1 MILMKVETTAIL
13 TDIRHLIE
21 RSRQMA
27 AVAVNAELT
36 LLYWQVGRRI
46 HLEVLGGER
55 AEYGK
60 QVIVTLARQLTVE
73 YGNGWSEK
81 QLRHC
86 LRIAEI
92 FPDEAIL
99 STLRRELSWSHL
111 KSIMYLDDQLKREF
125 YIEMTRLEGWSLRQ
139 LQERI
144 KSMLYERTAISK
156 KPDDTIKNDLQVLRT
171 EGHLSTDLAF
181 RDPYLL
187 DFLGLADTYSEKDL
201 ESAIVAELQRF
212 IIEMGGDFAFM
223 ARQKRITIDQR
234 DYYIDLLF
242 YHRRLKCLVAI
253 DLKIGEF
260 EAAYKGQ
267 MELYLRYLEK
277 NEQLEGEN
285 TPIGLILCTGKN
297 HEHVELLQLD
307 KSNIRV
313 ADYLT
318 LLPSKELLEEKLHR
332 SIEIARHR
340 LALDETDKADSRG
353 DAVGVDKDEVE
364 G

>member
-1 MILMKVETTAIL
+1 MELIPVEHSVILI
-13 TDIRHLIE
+13 DICQLIE
-21 RSRQMA
+21 SARQRA
-27 AVAVNAELT
+27 ASAVNAELT
-36 LLYWQVGRRI
+36 LLYWQVGQRI
-46 HLEVLGGER
+46 QKEVLHKQRGV
-55 AEYGK
+55 YGK
-60 QVIVTLARQLTVE
+60 QIIATLAQQLTAA
-73 YGNGWSEK
+73 YGKGWSEK

-99 STLRRELSWSHL
+99 STLRRQLSWSHL
-111 KSIMYLDDQLKREF
+111 KTIMYIDDPLKRDF
-125 YIEMTRLEGWSLRQ
+125 YMEMVRLEGWSSRQ

-144 KSMLYERTAISK
+144 NSQLFERTAISK
-156 KPDDTIKNDLQVLRT
+156 RPEETIKNDLQSLRN
-171 EGHLSTDLAF
+171 EGRLSADLAF

-212 IIEMGGDFAFM
+212 IIEMGRDFAFL

-242 YHRRLKCLVAI
+242 YHRRLKCLVTI

-260 EAAYKGQ
+260 EAADKGQ

-297 HEHVELLQLD
+297 YEHVELLQLH

-318 LLPSKELLEEKLHR
+318 LLPPKELLKEKLHR
-332 SIEIARHR
+332 SIEIARQR
-340 LALDETDKADSRG
+340 LAVG
-353 DAVGVDKDEVE
+353 DGE
-364 G
+364 GL

>member
-1 MILMKVETTAIL
+1 MNIEPSVIL
-13 TDIRHLIE
+13 TDIRLLIE
-21 RSRQMA
+21 NARQRA

-36 LLYWQVGRRI
+36 LLYWQVGKRI
-46 HLEVLGGER
+46 QKEVLNDRRGTYGKQIIVTLAQQLT

-60 QVIVTLARQLTVE
+60 
-73 YGNGWSEK
+73 GWSEK

-92 FPDEAIL
+92 FTDEAIL
-99 STLRRELSWSHL
+99 STVRRQLSWSHI
-111 KSIMYLDDQLKREF
+111 KSIMYLDDPMKREF
-125 YIEMTRLEGWSLRQ
+125 YIEVARIEGWSSRQ

-144 KSMLYERTAISK
+144 NSQLFERTAISK
-156 KPDDTIKNDLQVLRT
+156 KPEETIKGDLQALRA
-171 EGHLSTDLAF
+171 EGCLSADLAF

-187 DFLGLADTYSEKDL
+187 DFHGLADTYSEKDL

-212 IIEMGGDFAFM
+212 IIEMGSDFAFL

-260 EAAYKGQ
+260 EAAFKGQ

-277 NEQLEGEN
+277 HEQLEGEN

-318 LLPSKELLEEKLHR
+318 QLPPKEILEEKLHR
-332 SIEIARHR
+332 SIEIARQR
-340 LALDETDKADSRG
+340 LALG
-353 DAVGVDKDEVE
+353 DGE
-364 G
+364 GL